1 MPVLVPVASATGTVL
16 DLIKDAMIEI
26 NLLALGQEPS
36 GEDASYGLRKLN
48 RLMDTLTARKV
59 FVYAHLFTQYTTVAS
74 RAVHT
79 IGPGGDFDVTA
90 GRPIRI
96 VSAAWVLDNDVNT
109 PVDVQDADWWSQQS
123 IPSQTSTIP
132 TDLYYEPEFPLGKV
146 SLWPIPTVAGT
157 LQLETESLL
166 TQFTALTQAF
176 AMPPGYWDLITY
188 ALSISLV
195 PPGQAIRRTWQ
206 RWRRRRSKRSKEI
219 TLARN
224 GFPCAAPDCRAGD
237 VRAREPDGL
246 SERTVDEVNPTCRS
260 ASCPSRTGRCSWLTA
275 TRRTIAGWR
284 VTIPA

>member
-1 MPVLVPVASATGTVL
+1 MPVLVPVASATGSVL

-36 GEDASYGLRKLN
+36 GEDAQYGLRKLN

-59 FVYAHLFTQYTTVAS
+59 FVYAHLFTQYTTVAN

-79 IGPGGDFDVTA
+79 IGPGGDFAVTA

-96 VSAAWVLDNDVNT
+96 VSASWVLDNDVNT

-123 IPSQTSTIP
+123 VPSQTSNIP
-132 TDLYYEPEFPLGKV
+132 SDLYYEPEFPLGKV
-146 SLWPIPTVAGT
+146 YLWPIPTVAGT

-188 ALSISLV
+188 GLAISLV
-195 PPGQAIRRTWQ
+195 PPGQAIPQ
-206 RWRRRRSKRSKEI
+206 NVAAMAAAALKAVEGNNARSKRLSLRGSGLPGGKRSGTSK
-219 TLARN
+219 TD
-224 GFPCAAPDCRAGD
+224 F
-237 VRAREPDGL
+237 L
-246 SERTVDEVNPTCRS
+246 S
-260 ASCPSRTGRCSWLTA
+260 GRWMK
-275 TRRTIAGWR
+275 
-284 VTIPA
+284 